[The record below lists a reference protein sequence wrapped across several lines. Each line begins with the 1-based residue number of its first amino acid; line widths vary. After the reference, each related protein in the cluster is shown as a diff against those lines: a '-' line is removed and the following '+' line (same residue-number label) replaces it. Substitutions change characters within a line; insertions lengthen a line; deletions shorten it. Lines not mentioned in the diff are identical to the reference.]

1 MADEGG
7 LQAHGLL
14 KAKLSAAFEVIG
26 ACDACRSEKSYLRK
40 QALLAV
46 LGEGEQAS
54 GCSSTSLLYQKE
66 QLVTMAS
73 TYSGKPAS
81 IFALQ
86 GKLHRGGRQD
96 LAKRV
101 MAVNKGRRA
110 VAHPDTDLV
119 QEVAAALAALEVAGA
134 ESGDDFGN
142 GCCGTDNAAAG
153 PVLEA
158 AAGCVLGTSSASGPE
173 LFDIFDDSETGAQR
187 AASPAAQAGSA
198 LQAGDQY
205 MICVVS
211 MEQWLSLQCIG
222 AVAIAQ
228 VHASQLADAWRARP
242 PDAAAAAASKL
253 LAGTSLRPRRADYDD
268 DVEELPS
275 SGMQVMQI
283 ESDAAAGPQCG
294 GCKQVEQIVGVPV
307 HMTQEEV
314 VHVPTVITQQ
324 RVQQQHVE
332 QIVEVPVP
340 MVQGE
345 MVHVP
350 KIMTQHR
357 IHQQQV
363 EQIVEVP
370 VHMTQ
375 EEVVHVPKTRTQQR
389 IHQQQVEQIV
399 EVTKVEEQLAARD
412 KFCKG
417 LTNEDRQFVHENWP
431 EISKLPFGKARDLLS
446 LISNNPPKD

>member
-1 MADEGG
+1 MTDEGG
-7 LQAHGLL
+7 SQAHGLL

-134 ESGDDFGN
+134 ESGDD
-142 GCCGTDNAAAG
+142 
-153 PVLEA
+153 
-158 AAGCVLGTSSASGPE
+158 CVLGTSSASGPE

-242 PDAAAAAASKL
+242 PDAADAAASKL

-332 QIVEVPVP
+332 QIVEVPMP